1 MSTTQDKPRGG
12 CTGCAFTYTL
22 STARSGEYKGL
33 EVIRKHNSRK
43 GPGLCEGAQKPPRL
57 ELGEATG
64 DQQAFAD
71 PAPVTETD
79 ETRRGPWI
87 TASFDSECNGDCGGA
102 LTEGGEIRAD
112 GSGGWLCEDCGSD
125 QTTDL
130 VGAETVAEMRSVT
143 RTVCGR
149 ELTARFEHN
158 QWMIRFS
165 PDHTWVGSSVDE
177 VFLRIGTA
185 LQEEPE
191 RYGLPARSPA
201 TVAVADLPR
210 KSGLRYTRPAPVAT
224 IKTSSVVTPEF
235 ASPAPVPEMTPVSG
249 QPGPK
254 RDRYKRYLLP
264 GPDGRETAHTRA
276 TTFAKFGSSTY
287 ALSEWGERMLIKGLT
302 MRPDLLAMAHGLDV
316 KRDRSRLNQL
326 ADEAQAAGGNKVA
339 ANIGTAL
346 HGFSENLDAGLMTL
360 DDVPEQWRGRMSEYR
375 SAMAGAGLAT
385 RREWIER
392 TTAVPASE
400 VSAPLPV
407 AGTLDRVLETAYGEL
422 IIGDLKSGSDLSYG
436 TLEIEVQLWLYARG
450 CNLNGL
456 FDWNTGRWERL
467 DRPVSED
474 HAVVMH
480 LPADGTGCT
489 LLRADLRRGRRNA
502 QVSGLVQAR
511 QKDKSVM
518 PVLSKLDLRPPEPP
532 QRTDMGVARE
542 LIGAAPDHRRLTDIH
557 RYAVV
562 SGKFSDPDLAELK
575 RLARVRWDELNG

>member
-22 STARSGEYKGL
+22 SKARSGEYKGL
-33 EVIRKHNSRK
+33 EVIRKHNSRT
-43 GPGLCEGAQKPPRL
+43 GPGLCEGAGKPPRL

-79 ETRRGPWI
+79 ET
-87 TASFDSECNGDCGGA
+87 
-102 LTEGGEIRAD
+102 
-112 GSGGWLCEDCGSD
+112 
-125 QTTDL
+125 TDL
-130 VGAETVAEMRSVT
+130 VGAETVVNPDPGFPANLRV
-143 RTVCGR
+143 
-149 ELTARFEHN
+149 
-158 QWMIRFS
+158 
-165 PDHTWVGSSVDE
+165 DHTPVPDRPGFFTAGHSLGSSCGHRIVHGE
-177 VFLRIGTA
+177 VIREDGNGSFLCA
-185 LQEEPE
+185 ECSKEPVMTTE
-191 RYGLPARSPA
+191 FAS
-201 TVAVADLPR
+201 
-210 KSGLRYTRPAPVAT
+210 PAPVAT

>member
-1 MSTTQDKPRGG
+1 MTPQTLPRQGGEGLSHIREEHMSTTQDKPRGG
-12 CTGCAFTYTL
+12 CTGCAFTYQL

-33 EVIRKHNSRK
+33 EVIRKHNSRT

-79 ETRRGPWI
+79 ET
-87 TASFDSECNGDCGGA
+87 
-102 LTEGGEIRAD
+102 
-112 GSGGWLCEDCGSD
+112 
-125 QTTDL
+125 TDL
-130 VGAETVAEMRSVT
+130 VGAETVVNPDPGFPANLRV
-143 RTVCGR
+143 
-149 ELTARFEHN
+149 
-158 QWMIRFS
+158 
-165 PDHTWVGSSVDE
+165 DHTPVPNRPGFFTAGHSLGSSCGHRIVHDE
-177 VFLRIGTA
+177 VIREDGNGRFLCA
-185 LQEEPE
+185 ECSKE
-191 RYGLPARSPA
+191 S
-201 TVAVADLPR
+201 TVPVTVVEDLPR
-210 KSGLRYTRPAPVAT
+210 RSGLRYTRPEPVAT
-224 IKTSSVVTPEF
+224 IKTSSVVVPEF

-249 QPGPK
+249 QPEPK

-276 TTFAKFGSSTY
+276 TTFAKLGSSTY

-302 MRPDLLAMAHGLDV
+302 QRPDLLAMAHGLDV
-316 KRDRSRLNQL
+316 KRDRARLNQI

-360 DDVPEQWRGRMSEYR
+360 DDVPEQWRGRMAQYR

-407 AGTLDRVLETAYGEL
+407 AGTLDRVLETAHGEL
-422 IIGDLKSGSDLSYG
+422 VIGDLKSGSDLSYG

-489 LLRADLRRGRRNA
+489 LLRADLQRGRRNA

-532 QRTDMGVARE
+532 QRTDMDVARE
-542 LIGAAPDHRRLTDIH
+542 LLGAAPDQDRLTQVY
-557 RYAVV
+557 RYAET
-562 SGKFSDPDLAELK
+562 SGKFSPADLAELK
-575 RLARVRWDELNG
+575 RMAGARWNELNR